1 MMDPMIDIPQSQL
14 PERPVTDLLEKL
26 MIIADEPLI
35 NEKASEIKAEIRNH
49 PFKNALFSC
58 FVDCKAKIN
67 ISSNLRQDVEEEDPQ
82 LIRLDNMLIAE
93 GVANS
98 SGRSKNENVS
108 ISNVVGDKNDFNSRF
123 EQIKS
128 FYSQELKKYED
139 AEKQFNQ
146 HVVSLLNEQSTIRP
160 ILSNEIDRMVHTIKK
175 KFINIQI
182 QLKQLTCESFMML
195 KSRFMDARRKR
206 RNFSKQSVDLLN
218 EYFYAHLSNPYPSEE
233 VKEELARQCNITVSQ
248 VSNWFGNK
256 RIRYKKNIAKA
267 QEEASL
273 YTAKKNAV
281 QQQMAHNPYA
291 NMTNMLASNHMNTVN
306 PMAAMNPMMNP
317 YAAMMSAQNFPQLGQ
332 NLDLSNTYNTPFV
345 TYGNNNQP

>member
-1 MMDPMIDIPQSQL
+1 MMDPMIDITQSQL

-26 MIIADEPLI
+26 AIIADEPLI
-35 NEKASEIKAEIRNH
+35 NEKASEIKAEIRSH

-58 FVDCKAKIN
+58 FVDY
-67 ISSNLRQDVEEEDPQ
+67 VEEEDPQ

-93 GVANS
+93 GVANGA
-98 SGRSKNENVS
+98 GRSKNDSVS
-108 ISNVVGDKNDFNSRF
+108 VSNVVGDKNDFNSRF

-128 FYSQELKKYED
+128 FYNQELKKYED

-160 ILSNEIDRMVHTIKK
+160 ILSTEIDRMVHTIRK

-273 YTAKKNAV
+273 YNAKKNAV
-281 QQQMAHNPYA
+281 QQQMSHNPYA
-291 NMTNMLASNHMNTVN
+291 NMLANNHMNTVN